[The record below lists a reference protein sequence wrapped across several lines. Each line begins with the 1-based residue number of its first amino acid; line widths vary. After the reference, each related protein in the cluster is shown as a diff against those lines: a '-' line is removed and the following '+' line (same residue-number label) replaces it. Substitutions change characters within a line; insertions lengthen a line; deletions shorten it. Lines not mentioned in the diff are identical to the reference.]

1 MNLPIACT
9 WSDAERAD
17 ASDQLLSGLM
27 REARQ
32 VAPVADG
39 YRATFAGEPG
49 RVARIAGVIERERHC
64 CKFLVFD
71 LHAASN
77 DGEVVLTMSGPP
89 GTRDFLHNLLAS

>member
-9 WSDAERAD
+9 LSDVERAR
-17 ASDQLLSGLM
+17 ASDELLSGLI

-39 YRATFAGEPG
+39 YRAIFSGAPG

-64 CKFLVFD
+64 CKFLMFD
-71 LHAASN
+71 VHAAAN
-77 DGEVVLTMSGPP
+77 DGDVVLTMSGPP